1 MKTIKLKKAT
11 GTGNTIE
18 VNPVFIE
25 TMEWVPAVN
34 SVLGGTDVSMMS
46 GKTFRVEET
55 PEKIKELTRELDYFI
70 TNKLFENEQ
79 IHSQEG

>member
-18 VNPVFIE
+18 INPMFIE

-34 SVLGGTDVSMMS
+34 SVLGGTDVSTMS
-46 GKTFRVEET
+46 GKTFRVEEK
-55 PEKIKELTRELDYFI
+55 PEEIKKLIQELDYF
-70 TNKLFENEQ
+70 TTHKLFENEQ
-79 IHSQEG
+79 IRSQEG